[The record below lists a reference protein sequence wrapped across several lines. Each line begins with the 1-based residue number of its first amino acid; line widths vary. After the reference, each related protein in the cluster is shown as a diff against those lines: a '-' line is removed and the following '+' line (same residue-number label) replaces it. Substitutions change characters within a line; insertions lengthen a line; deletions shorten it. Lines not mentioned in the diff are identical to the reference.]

1 MMKTILSAAAAA
13 ALLGMATAASAQ
25 TAGDDVPPISP
36 PDTVSPADAPDTGNI
51 YYRNLPDWAQ
61 RAFIPPDSRGDGSA
75 GDGGA
80 GDGDGDG

>member
-36 PDTVSPADAPDTGNI
+36 PGDTVSPADAPDPGNI

-61 RAFIPPDSRGDGSA
+61 RAFIPPDSRDSGDGGSDTDA
-75 GDGGA
+75 GDG
-80 GDGDGDG
+80 